1 MLNPLSGGR
10 DAARAVRDRLNQLV
24 PSEEPIAIAYSGGG
38 DSTAL
43 LHMLAE
49 RDPLVLIVDHNLS
62 EGSAERTE
70 LAVKRAMAM
79 RLRVVERR
87 WDDPPEGAMQRH
99 ARVARYTLLGE
110 TCRAAGVRTL
120 ITGHTLDDQVETHAM
135 SGGAALMRPVSHA
148 PVWPGLR
155 EVDLVRPMLNVRRGA
170 LREYNRQHR
179 LEWIEDP
186 ANADEAYRRVAVRQS
201 GVVTR
206 KAMRQC
212 RAALEQR
219 LKNDVGNAR
228 NGLIKLS
235 NVEFHPGY
243 ARATDAVRLSLLQLL
258 LGAVAGAAQFP
269 RAQDVARRGG
279 PLGGALF
286 EKTNDGWLITRD
298 PGAVLGRSGV
308 PVLGAETLRAGVE
321 TLWDGRVLVTAFEP
335 GLRVKPIGD
344 DVQAKMSGLP
354 LAVRR
359 ALPGVYRGAELV
371 ALPGWG
377 DAAGF
382 EDVAEARVRSVLE
395 ARLRS
400 AK

>member
-1 MLNPLSGGR
+1 
-10 DAARAVRDRLNQLV
+10 VRDRLNQLV

-148 PVWPGLR
+148 PVWPGMR
-155 EVDLVRPMLNVRRGA
+155 VVDVVRPMLDVRRGA
-170 LREYNRQHR
+170 LREYNRKQG

-186 ANADEAYRRVAVRQS
+186 ANADVAYRRVAVRQS
-201 GVVTR
+201 EVVTR
-206 KAMRQC
+206 KAIRDCNKQ
-212 RAALEQR
+212 LDQK
-219 LKNDVGNAR
+219 LKNDSADAR
-228 NGLIKLS
+228 NVLNELET
-235 NVEFHPGY
+235 VDFYPGY
-243 ARATDAVRLSLLQLL
+243 ARTAEALGLSLLRLL
-258 LGAVAGAAQFP
+258 L
-269 RAQDVARRGG
+269 ARRGG

-286 EKTNDGWLITRD
+286 EKTNDGWLVTRD

-377 DAAGF
+377 DAAGV